1 MDLARVPEDVAAEQ
15 EVAPVVSI
23 ASAGASHRV
32 SAVAATSAVPVT
44 SAASAGLAY
53 RPVSGSLAIAPSV
66 GVVIPVKNEAR
77 NLPLVLK
84 SVPEWVDEVVLVDGH
99 SVDDT
104 VAVARACWPGI
115 TVVTQPG
122 RGKGDALL
130 AGFEA
135 CTSDIIVMMDG
146 DGSTP
151 GGEIVR
157 FVAALVAGADFAKGS
172 RFASSGGSD
181 DITLGRRLGNWAL
194 SGLVNL
200 AFGTQYTDLCYGY
213 NAFWAKHLPALDL
226 DCDGFEVE
234 TVMNIRAAKAGL
246 WVQEI
251 PSQERPRVHGES
263 NLHIVVDGW
272 RILKAITA
280 ETLRGPVRPVRR
292 PAAVHGIRGGQAAVP
307 SRISVVICAHTM
319 KRWNETLAAVDSVRN
334 QSFRAEEIIVVVDHN
349 PELYAALR
357 AELPDLTV
365 VENQQE
371 RGLSGGKNTG
381 VALARGEV
389 VAFLDDDAVA
399 DSDWLKFF
407 ADSYADPQVI
417 GVGGLT
423 LPNWAAPRPSWFP
436 REFDWVVGCTY
447 RGMPE
452 TRSPVRNLLGGNA
465 SFRREAFELAG
476 GFQNGIGRSAGKRPL
491 GCEETEFCIRVTQN
505 SPESVFLFDNRA
517 VISHLVPAERCRF
530 AYFRARCYAEGLSK
544 ALVTASVGTGDGLA
558 SERRYTTRTLP
569 GGVIHGVADAVR
581 GDSSGLGRAGAI
593 VAGLAATA
601 AGYTAGTASRRMRA
615 ARRSGMKRLPAA
627 AAAALGPAGRGQR

>member
-1 MDLARVPEDVAAEQ
+1 MDLARVPNGVAAEQ

-23 ASAGASHRV
+23 ASAAASHW
-32 SAVAATSAVPVT
+32 
-44 SAASAGLAY
+44 ASAGPPDPRY
-53 RPVSGSLAIAPSV
+53 RPVSGSFAIAPTVS
-66 GVVIPVKNEAR
+66 VVIPVKNEAR

-84 SVPEWVDEVVLVDGH
+84 SVPDWVDEVVLVDGH
-99 SVDDT
+99 SVDGT
-104 VAVARACWPGI
+104 VDIARACRPDI
-115 TVVTQPG
+115 TVITQPG

-130 AGFEA
+130 AGFAA
-135 CTSDIIVMMDG
+135 CTGDIIVMMDG

-157 FVAALVAGADFAKGS
+157 FVGALVAGADFAKGS
-172 RFASSGGSD
+172 RFASGGGSD

-200 AFGTQYTDLCYGY
+200 AFGTRYADLCYGY
-213 NAFWAKHLPALDL
+213 NAFWAKHLPALNL

-234 TVMNIRAAKAGL
+234 TVMNIRAAKARL

-251 PSQERPRVHGES
+251 PSRERPRVHGES
-263 NLHIVVDGW
+263 NLRIFGDGW

-280 ETLRGPVRPVRR
+280 EAVGGPRRAPRR
-292 PAAVHGIRGGQAAVP
+292 PAPLRGAADGKAAVP
-307 SRISVVICAHTM
+307 AMISVVICAHTQ
-319 KRWNETLAAVDSVRN
+319 KRWNETLAAVQSVRV
-334 QSFRAEEIIVVVDHN
+334 QSFASKEIIVVVDHN
-349 PELYAALR
+349 PDLYAALK
-357 AELPDLTV
+357 AELPDVTV
-365 VENQQE
+365 VENREQ

-381 VALARGEV
+381 VAIARGDV

-399 DSDWLKFF
+399 DPDWLKFM

-465 SFRREAFELAG
+465 SFRWEAFELAG

-517 VISHLVPAERCRF
+517 MISHLVPAERCRF
-530 AYFRARCYAEGLSK
+530 GYFRARCYAEGLSK

-569 GGVIHGVADAVR
+569 AGVIRGVADAVR
-581 GDSSGLGRAGAI
+581 GDASGLGRAGAI

-601 AGYTAGTASRRMRA
+601 AGYAAGAASRRIRA
-615 ARRSGMKRLPAA
+615 ARSAVKPLPRAA
-627 AAAALGPAGRGQR
+627 AAAAGPASRGQR